1 MVHAPS
7 LGKARGGITSKYR
20 FGFAVQFTLI
30 DRIVELE
37 ENRRLVAVKGLS
49 LAEDYLEYHFP
60 RFPVMP
66 GVLML
71 EALSQ
76 ASMWLI
82 LKSTDFARPLVTL
95 EEARNIKYAGFVSP
109 GGVLRVQVE
118 LGNRSEDGRTTV
130 RARGTVDDA
139 VVVSGRLVMRER
151 SLADESPDG
160 AVLDARMRSS
170 LRDRFELLYR
180 PAPVGS
186 STA

>member
-1 MVHAPS
+1 MVHVPS
-7 LGKARGGITSKYR
+7 LGKARGGVTSKHR

-82 LKSTDFARPLVTL
+82 LKSTDFACPLVTL

-139 VVVSGRLVMRER
+139 LVVSGRLVMRER